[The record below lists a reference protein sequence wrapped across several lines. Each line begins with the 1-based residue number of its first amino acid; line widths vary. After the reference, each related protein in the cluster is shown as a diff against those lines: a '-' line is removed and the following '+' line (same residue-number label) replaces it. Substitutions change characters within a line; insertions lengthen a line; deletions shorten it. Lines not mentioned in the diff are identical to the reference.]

1 MDLRY
6 FAESGEGIPQR
17 LCLYFGAQV
26 SDENVVVLWKENYI
40 NY

>member
-6 FAESGEGIPQR
+6 LAESGEGLPQR
-17 LCLYFGAQV
+17 LRLYFGAQV